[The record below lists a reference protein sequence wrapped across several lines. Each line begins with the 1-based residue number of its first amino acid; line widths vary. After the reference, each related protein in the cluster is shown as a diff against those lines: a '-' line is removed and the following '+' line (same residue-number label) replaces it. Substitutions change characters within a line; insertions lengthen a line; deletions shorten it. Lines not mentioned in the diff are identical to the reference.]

1 MASRGF
7 TDSQIEAFSWIMK
20 TESAT
25 EAAGKML
32 ISQPAVSRLIKQL
45 EDRLGFDLFERH
57 NNRLLPTRKG
67 ILFYDE
73 VEKVYVGL
81 NHLRSFAEKLRDRE
95 VGQYRIVSMP
105 SFSTSLVPDTVTQL
119 TQTFPDLEISLYSYR
134 SSQIIEDMIAQR
146 FDFGITTDL
155 AQDPRYQSFQYSL
168 PAVGLIP
175 VSHPLANKQIID
187 VEDFNNETLICGE
200 PGEQSRTL
208 INQCLTENAVNP
220 KKILTTSLGDM
231 AIRLVENGSGLSV
244 INALSASDTKLT
256 GLVARPLSFD
266 IKYEF
271 QIILPL
277 EKNIESAVN
286 NVNIELVRLVGERIN
301 QAKRFFSF

>member
-1 MASRGF
+1 MAFRGF

-25 EAAGKML
+25 KAADKML

-45 EDRLGFDLFERH
+45 EDRLGFELFERH

-67 ILFYDE
+67 ILFHDE

-81 NHLRSFAEKLRDRE
+81 SHLRSFAEKLKDRE

-105 SFSTSLVPDTVTQL
+105 SFSTSMVPDTITQL
-119 TQTFPDLEISLYSYR
+119 TETFPDLEISLYSYR
-134 SSQIIEDMIAQR
+134 SNQIIEDMIAQR

-155 AQDPRYQSFQYSL
+155 AKDPRYQSFQYSL
-168 PAVGLIP
+168 PTVGLIP
-175 VSHPLANKQIID
+175 ISHPLANKEIID

-200 PGEQSRTL
+200 PGEQSRAL
-208 INQCLTENAVNP
+208 ISQCLIENHVKP

-231 AIRLVENGSGLSV
+231 AIRLVENGTGLSV
-244 INALSASDTKLT
+244 INAVSASDTKLT
-256 GLVARPLSFD
+256 GLVAKPLSFD
-266 IKYEF
+266 IPYEF

-277 EKNIESAVN
+277 EKNIESAAN
-286 NVNIELVRLVGERIN
+286 NVNNELVKLVEARIK
-301 QAKRFFSF
+301 QAKQFFSF